1 MFCFGAP
8 GQSEPARYLSPGHDR
23 RRTSAVL
30 HRRVLPSGTLAAVL
44 ALTLF
49 WPPLAHAA
57 KVSVSEPVPDQQTLS
72 YEAAG
77 GETNHV
83 TITMDVDR
91 ALWLVMDT
99 TATLTAGDGCT
110 SADAHV
116 ATCLLSIYEAR
127 LVSVKLADMN
137 DAASAAGACG
147 YVDDSEVRTCA
158 VRLEGGDGNDRL
170 IGTSVVTSLL
180 EGGDGND
187 YLFRGT
193 SMDGGPGADTIDGCL
208 RFYSCDPFG
217 FAVYSDRVNPV
228 FVSLN
233 GLADDG
239 EAGEGDFVRA
249 VQGIGGGSAGDV
261 LSGNVG
267 PNIIFGLGGN
277 DVLRAGGGSDLVLGG
292 PGNDRIRGGPGRDQL
307 GGNQGRDVFYARD
320 GFRDRVSG
328 GSGFDRARVDG
339 LDIVM
344 SIQALF

>member
-1 MFCFGAP
+1 MKGAMDERLP
-8 GQSEPARYLSPGHDR
+8 GQ
-23 RRTSAVL
+23 RTTRPNAL
-30 HRRVLPSGTLAAVL
+30 HRRVPPIGIVAAVL
-44 ALTLF
+44 ASTLF

-57 KVSVSEPVPDQQTLS
+57 TVDVSEPIADQQTLT
-72 YEAAG
+72 YQAGG
-77 GETNHV
+77 GETNRL

-91 ALWLVMDT
+91 AVWLVMDT
-99 TATLTAGDGCT
+99 SASLTAGDGCT
-110 SADAHV
+110 SVDGHI
-116 ATCLLSIYEAR
+116 ATCLAPLDKS
-127 LVSVKLADMN
+127 LFVSVKLEDMN
-137 DAASAAGACG
+137 DAALAAGACG
-147 YVDDSEVRTCA
+147 YVDDSEELLCS

-170 IGTSVVTSLL
+170 VGTSVVSSWL

-187 YLFRGT
+187 YLLRGT

-249 VQGIGGGSAGDV
+249 VQGIGGGSASDV

-277 DVLRAGGGSDLVLGG
+277 DVLRAGGGSDRVVGG
-292 PGNDRIRGGPGRDQL
+292 RGNDRIRGGPGRDDL
-307 GGNQGRDVFYARD
+307 EGNQGRDVFYARD
-320 GFRDRVSG
+320 GFRDRVRG
-328 GSGFDRARVDG
+328 GAGFDRARVDRT
-339 LDIVM
+339 LDVWLAVE
-344 SIQALF
+344 SFF